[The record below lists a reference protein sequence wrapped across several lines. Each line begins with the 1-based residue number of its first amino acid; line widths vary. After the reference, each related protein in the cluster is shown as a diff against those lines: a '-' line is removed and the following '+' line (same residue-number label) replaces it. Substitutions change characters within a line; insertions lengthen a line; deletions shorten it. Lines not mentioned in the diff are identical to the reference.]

1 MEDEWEPFE
10 VFGDQAS
17 AAALVG
23 LLRSEGVPSRIDSRS
38 PMPGLYESVRV
49 MVPKS
54 LAHRARWVVAGV
66 ATTDAEFDYLAT
78 GELSGTE
85 GDLETSRDP

>member
-23 LLRSEGVPSRIDSRS
+23 LLRSEGVPTRIDARS
-38 PMPGLYESVRV
+38 PMPGLNESVRV

-54 LAHRARWVVAGV
+54 LAHRARWVVAG
-66 ATTDAEFDYLAT
+66 AAMTDAELDFIAT
-78 GELSGTE
+78 GEFSGA
-85 GDLETSRDP
+85 ETDSEQ